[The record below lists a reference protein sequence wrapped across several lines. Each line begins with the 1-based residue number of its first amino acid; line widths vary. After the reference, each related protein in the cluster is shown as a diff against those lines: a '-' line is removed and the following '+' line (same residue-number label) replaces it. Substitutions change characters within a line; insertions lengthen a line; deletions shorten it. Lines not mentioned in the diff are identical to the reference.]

1 MLYIC
6 NTWGYNYFMGCL
18 KTLEFIYLFLGGLA
32 DLSENGTESNL
43 NRKVWTLMDFTYIYI
58 WWTLL
63 WFPSSG
69 LRHSQKKGFRMVL
82 KLDPRSKDHMSNQG
96 VLRESTLTITQL
108 LVVSLPP
115 ENQFE
120 QQLLP

>member
-1 MLYIC
+1 MSENI
-6 NTWGYNYFMGCL
+6 GV
-18 KTLEFIYLFLGGLA
+18 YLSFLGV
-32 DLSENGTESNL
+32 DLSGNRTESNL
-43 NRKVWTLMDFTYIYI
+43 KRKVWTLMDFTYIYI

-69 LRHSQKKGFRMVL
+69 LRNSQRKGFRMVL

-96 VLRESTLTITQL
+96 VLCESTLTITQL

-120 QQLLP
+120 QHLLP